1 MTKKINQ
8 ESIPVLPLRDV
19 VVYPNMVVPLFVGR
33 PKSIKA
39 LEEAMNNND
48 KKILLVTQIS
58 SDIDDPIPTEL
69 YTVGCIA
76 NILQLLKL
84 PDGTMKVLVE
94 GISRSKIFNVSDSN
108 SSLYAQYQLLDDI
121 DKGSTLVQEDALGRA
136 LEDTFNQYV
145 KLNKKIPPE
154 VLSSIAGIDDLS
166 KLSDSIAA
174 HMTMKLDEKQKVLEL
189 AKTKERVEYLIKSME
204 SELDVLQVE
213 KKIRGRVKQQME
225 KSQREY
231 YLNEQMKAIQKELG
245 EIGDEPNDLDALQK
259 KIETVG
265 LSPEAKEKVMA
276 EFNKFKMMS
285 PMSAEATVVRNY
297 IDTVIGLP
305 WKQETSVNT
314 DIVNASKTLDDD
326 HHGLE
331 KIKERILEYLAVT
344 KRVQKLK
351 GPILCLVGPPGVGK
365 TSLGMSIAKATN
377 RKFIKMSLGGVRDE
391 AEIRGHRRTYIGS
404 MPGKVIQNLAKVKQ
418 RNPLFLLD
426 EIDKM
431 AMDFRGDPSSAL
443 LEVLDPEQNFAFN
456 DHYLEVDFNLSDVMF
471 IATANS
477 MESIPIPLLDRM
489 EIIRLPGYTEEE
501 KTNIAR
507 KYLLP
512 KQFEQNGL
520 KPKELSISV
529 SAIKDIIR
537 FYTREAGVRGLDRA
551 ISKVCRKVV
560 KSILISSKKKEQI
573 KVTNLNLNDY
583 LGVKPFN
590 YGVVDKKD
598 MVGQVNGLAWTS
610 VGGELLRIECALMS
624 GKGKVTQTGKLGD
637 VMQESI
643 KAAITVVRTRAASLG
658 IDNSFHENKDI
669 HIHVPEGATPKD
681 GPSAGIS
688 MALAVASSLSNIPV
702 RSDVAMTGEI
712 TLRGEVLEIGGL
724 KEKLLAAL
732 RGGIKEVIIPKD
744 NEKDLIDIPDNVKKG
759 LKIHPVKLVDEVFAI
774 ALKTK
779 PTKLKNTKKSSSVAE
794 KKSKGSGK
802 QLPH

>member
-8 ESIPVLPLRDV
+8 DSIPVLPLRDV

-94 GISRSKIFNVSDSN
+94 GISRSKIFNISDNS

-377 RKFIKMSLGGVRDE
+377 RKFIKMSQGGVTDE

-688 MALAVASSLSNIPV
+688 MALAVASSLSNISV

-744 NEKDLIDIPDNVKKG
+744 NEKDLVDIPDNVKKG

-779 PTKLKNTKKSSSVAE
+779 PTKLKNTKKSSSVTE